1 MLLGSLVNDAAIL
14 AGSAVGLFLRFILRR
29 SSRRSESEN
38 GIGDR
43 LQKIVMQGL
52 ALCTMYI
59 GISGSLKGQNTLLAI
74 LSLVIGAV
82 IGEILDL
89 DGAMNRAGN
98 WVQKKVTHPGEES
111 AASTVAEGFVTASLL
126 FGVGAMSIVG
136 SLNSGLLGDH
146 TMLFAKSLLDGVSS
160 VVFSV
165 SFGIG
170 VPLSAIA
177 VFVYEALITLA
188 ASVLAP
194 LLSDAVIAEMTCVG
208 SLMIIGLALN
218 MLGLTKIKVTPPFF
232 FRSCFAGLCDGRSYI
247 NFEPGSLVRGGFFIE
262 WKPRPDMHRGGALVL
277 FHGERDIKRFA
288 YVPDGVLFPHI
299 GDHHP
304 QLRYLPAQFPQ

>member
-1 MLLGSLVNDAAIL
+1 MLLGSLVNGAAIL

-126 FGVGAMSIVG
+126 FGVGAMS
-136 SLNSGLLGDH
+136 LNSGLLGDH

-218 MLGLTKIKVTPPFF
+218 MLGLTKIKVTNFIPAVFLPIL
-232 FRSCFAGLCDGRSYI
+232 LC
-247 NFEPGSLVRGGFFIE
+247 
-262 WKPRPDMHRGGALVL
+262 
-277 FHGERDIKRFA
+277 RFM
-288 YVPDGVLFPHI
+288 
-299 GDHHP
+299 
-304 QLRYLPAQFPQ
+304 

>member
-1 MLLGSLVNDAAIL
+1 MLLGSLVNGAAIL

-29 SSRRSESEN
+29 SSRRSKSEN

-98 WVQKKVTHPGEES
+98 WVQKKVTHPGEEG

-165 SFGIG
+165 SFGHCR
-170 VPLSAIA
+170 V
-177 VFVYEALITLA
+177 
-188 ASVLAP
+188 
-194 LLSDAVIAEMTCVG
+194 CV
-208 SLMIIGLALN
+208 
-218 MLGLTKIKVTPPFF
+218 
-232 FRSCFAGLCDGRSYI
+232 
-247 NFEPGSLVRGGFFIE
+247 
-262 WKPRPDMHRGGALVL
+262 
-277 FHGERDIKRFA
+277 
-288 YVPDGVLFPHI
+288 
-299 GDHHP
+299 
-304 QLRYLPAQFPQ
+304 

>member
-1 MLLGSLVNDAAIL
+1 MLLGSLVNGAAIL

-98 WVQKKVTHPGEES
+98 WVQKKVTHPGEEG

-136 SLNSGLLGDH
+136 STAGCWA
-146 TMLFAKSLLDGVSS
+146 TTPCSLPNR
-160 VVFSV
+160 FSTA
-165 SFGIG
+165 FP
-170 VPLSAIA
+170 PLYSA
-177 VFVYEALITLA
+177 
-188 ASVLAP
+188 
-194 LLSDAVIAEMTCVG
+194 
-208 SLMIIGLALN
+208 
-218 MLGLTKIKVTPPFF
+218 
-232 FRSCFAGLCDGRSYI
+232 
-247 NFEPGSLVRGGFFIE
+247 
-262 WKPRPDMHRGGALVL
+262 
-277 FHGERDIKRFA
+277 
-288 YVPDGVLFPHI
+288 
-299 GDHHP
+299 
-304 QLRYLPAQFPQ
+304 

>member
-1 MLLGSLVNDAAIL
+1 MLLGSLVNGAAIL

-98 WVQKKVTHPGEES
+98 WVQKKVTNPGEES
-111 AASTVAEGFVTASLL
+111 AASTVAEGFV
-126 FGVGAMSIVG
+126 
-136 SLNSGLLGDH
+136 
-146 TMLFAKSLLDGVSS
+146 
-160 VVFSV
+160 
-165 SFGIG
+165 

-218 MLGLTKIKVTPPFF
+218 MLGLTKIKVTNFIPAVFLPIL
-232 FRSCFAGLCDGRSYI
+232 LC
-247 NFEPGSLVRGGFFIE
+247 
-262 WKPRPDMHRGGALVL
+262 
-277 FHGERDIKRFA
+277 RFM
-288 YVPDGVLFPHI
+288 
-299 GDHHP
+299 
-304 QLRYLPAQFPQ
+304 

>member
-1 MLLGSLVNDAAIL
+1 M
-14 AGSAVGLFLRFILRR
+14 
-29 SSRRSESEN
+29 
-38 GIGDR
+38 
-43 LQKIVMQGL
+43 
-52 ALCTMYI
+52 
-59 GISGSLKGQNTLLAI
+59 
-74 LSLVIGAV
+74 IGAV

-146 TMLFAKSLLDGVSS
+146 SMLFAKSLLDGVSS

-218 MLGLTKIKVTPPFF
+218 MLGLTKIKVTNFIPAVFLPIL
-232 FRSCFAGLCDGRSYI
+232 LC
-247 NFEPGSLVRGGFFIE
+247 
-262 WKPRPDMHRGGALVL
+262 
-277 FHGERDIKRFA
+277 RFM
-288 YVPDGVLFPHI
+288 
-299 GDHHP
+299 
-304 QLRYLPAQFPQ
+304 

>member
-1 MLLGSLVNDAAIL
+1 MLLGSLVNGAAIL

-29 SSRRSESEN
+29 SSRRNESEN

-98 WVQKKVTHPGEES
+98 WVQKKVTHPGEEG

-136 SLNSGLLGDH
+136 SLNSGRWATTPCSLPNRFSTAFPPLYSACPSASACLSRLLPCLCMRH
-146 TMLFAKSLLDGVSS
+146 SS
-160 VVFSV
+160 HS
-165 SFGIG
+165 
-170 VPLSAIA
+170 
-177 VFVYEALITLA
+177 
-188 ASVLAP
+188 
-194 LLSDAVIAEMTCVG
+194 
-208 SLMIIGLALN
+208 
-218 MLGLTKIKVTPPFF
+218 
-232 FRSCFAGLCDGRSYI
+232 
-247 NFEPGSLVRGGFFIE
+247 
-262 WKPRPDMHRGGALVL
+262 
-277 FHGERDIKRFA
+277 
-288 YVPDGVLFPHI
+288 
-299 GDHHP
+299 
-304 QLRYLPAQFPQ
+304 LPASSLPCSATP

>member
-1 MLLGSLVNDAAIL
+1 MLLGSLVNGAAIL

-52 ALCTMYI
+52 ALCAMYI

-98 WVQKKVTHPGEES
+98 WVQKNVTHPGEEG

-218 MLGLTKIKVTPPFF
+218 MLGLTKIKVTNFIPAVFLPIL
-232 FRSCFAGLCDGRSYI
+232 LC
-247 NFEPGSLVRGGFFIE
+247 
-262 WKPRPDMHRGGALVL
+262 
-277 FHGERDIKRFA
+277 RFM
-288 YVPDGVLFPHI
+288 
-299 GDHHP
+299 
-304 QLRYLPAQFPQ
+304 

>member
-1 MLLGSLVNDAAIL
+1 MLLGSLVNGAAIL

-98 WVQKKVTHPGEES
+98 WVQKKVTHPGEEG
-111 AASTVAEGFVTASLL
+111 AASTMAEGFVTASLL

-194 LLSDAVIAEMTCVG
+194 PAQRRRDRRNDLRRLTDDHRSRAQYAGAYEDQGNELHPRRFSSDP
-208 SLMIIGLALN
+208 ALPVY
-218 MLGLTKIKVTPPFF
+218 VT
-232 FRSCFAGLCDGRSYI
+232 D
-247 NFEPGSLVRGGFFIE
+247 
-262 WKPRPDMHRGGALVL
+262 ALV
-277 FHGERDIKRFA
+277 
-288 YVPDGVLFPHI
+288 
-299 GDHHP
+299 
-304 QLRYLPAQFPQ
+304 

>member
-1 MLLGSLVNDAAIL
+1 MLLGSLVNGAAIL

-98 WVQKKVTHPGEES
+98 WVQKKVTHPGEEG

-146 TMLFAKSLLDGVSS
+146 TMLFAKSLLDGVSPLYS
-160 VVFSV
+160 VCPSA
-165 SFGIG
+165 SACLSRPLPCLCMRHSSPSLPASSLPCSAT
-170 VPLSAIA
+170 PLS
-177 VFVYEALITLA
+177 
-188 ASVLAP
+188 P
-194 LLSDAVIAEMTCVG
+194 
-208 SLMIIGLALN
+208 
-218 MLGLTKIKVTPPFF
+218 K
-232 FRSCFAGLCDGRSYI
+232 
-247 NFEPGSLVRGGFFIE
+247 
-262 WKPRPDMHRGGALVL
+262 
-277 FHGERDIKRFA
+277 
-288 YVPDGVLFPHI
+288 
-299 GDHHP
+299 
-304 QLRYLPAQFPQ
+304 

>member
-1 MLLGSLVNDAAIL
+1 M
-14 AGSAVGLFLRFILRR
+14 
-29 SSRRSESEN
+29 
-38 GIGDR
+38 
-43 LQKIVMQGL
+43 
-52 ALCTMYI
+52 
-59 GISGSLKGQNTLLAI
+59 
-74 LSLVIGAV
+74 
-82 IGEILDL
+82 
-89 DGAMNRAGN
+89 
-98 WVQKKVTHPGEES
+98 THPGEEGAS
-111 AASTVAEGFVTASLL
+111 STVAEGFVTASLL

-218 MLGLTKIKVTPPFF
+218 MLGLTKIKVTNFIPAVFLPIL
-232 FRSCFAGLCDGRSYI
+232 LC
-247 NFEPGSLVRGGFFIE
+247 
-262 WKPRPDMHRGGALVL
+262 
-277 FHGERDIKRFA
+277 RFM
-288 YVPDGVLFPHI
+288 
-299 GDHHP
+299 
-304 QLRYLPAQFPQ
+304 

>member
-1 MLLGSLVNDAAIL
+1 MLLGSLVNGAAIL

-29 SSRRSESEN
+29 SSRRNESEN

-98 WVQKKVTHPGEES
+98 WVQKKVTHPGKEG

-218 MLGLTKIKVTPPFF
+218 MLGLTKINVTNFIPAVFLPIL
-232 FRSCFAGLCDGRSYI
+232 LC
-247 NFEPGSLVRGGFFIE
+247 
-262 WKPRPDMHRGGALVL
+262 
-277 FHGERDIKRFA
+277 RFM
-288 YVPDGVLFPHI
+288 
-299 GDHHP
+299 
-304 QLRYLPAQFPQ
+304 

>member
-1 MLLGSLVNDAAIL
+1 MLLGSLVNGAAIL

-52 ALCTMYI
+52 ALCTLYI

-98 WVQKKVTHPGEES
+98 WVQKKVTHPGEEG

-146 TMLFAKSLLDGVSS
+146 SMLFAKSLLDGVSS

-218 MLGLTKIKVTPPFF
+218 MLGLTKIKVTNFIPAVFLPIL
-232 FRSCFAGLCDGRSYI
+232 LC
-247 NFEPGSLVRGGFFIE
+247 
-262 WKPRPDMHRGGALVL
+262 
-277 FHGERDIKRFA
+277 RFM
-288 YVPDGVLFPHI
+288 
-299 GDHHP
+299 
-304 QLRYLPAQFPQ
+304 

>member
-1 MLLGSLVNDAAIL
+1 MLLGSLVNGAAIL

-89 DGAMNRAGN
+89 DGAMNRAGS
-98 WVQKKVTHPGEES
+98 WVQKKVTHPGEEG
-111 AASTVAEGFVTASLL
+111 AASTVAEGFVTA
-126 FGVGAMSIVG
+126 
-136 SLNSGLLGDH
+136 
-146 TMLFAKSLLDGVSS
+146 SLLDGVSS

-218 MLGLTKIKVTPPFF
+218 MLGLTKIKVTNFIPAVFLPIL
-232 FRSCFAGLCDGRSYI
+232 LC
-247 NFEPGSLVRGGFFIE
+247 
-262 WKPRPDMHRGGALVL
+262 
-277 FHGERDIKRFA
+277 RFM
-288 YVPDGVLFPHI
+288 
-299 GDHHP
+299 
-304 QLRYLPAQFPQ
+304 

>member
-1 MLLGSLVNDAAIL
+1 MLLGSLVNGAAIL

-98 WVQKKVTHPGEES
+98 WVQKNVTHPGEEG

-146 TMLFAKSLLDGVSS
+146 SILFAKSLLDGVSS

-218 MLGLTKIKVTPPFF
+218 MLELTKIKVTNFIPAVFLPIL
-232 FRSCFAGLCDGRSYI
+232 LC
-247 NFEPGSLVRGGFFIE
+247 
-262 WKPRPDMHRGGALVL
+262 
-277 FHGERDIKRFA
+277 RFM
-288 YVPDGVLFPHI
+288 
-299 GDHHP
+299 
-304 QLRYLPAQFPQ
+304 

>member
-1 MLLGSLVNDAAIL
+1 MLLGSLVNGAAIL

-29 SSRRSESEN
+29 SSRRNESEN

-98 WVQKKVTHPGEES
+98 WVQKKVTHPGKEG

-177 VFVYEALITLA
+177 VFVYEALITLG

-218 MLGLTKIKVTPPFF
+218 MLGLTKIKVTNFIPAVFLPIL
-232 FRSCFAGLCDGRSYI
+232 LC
-247 NFEPGSLVRGGFFIE
+247 
-262 WKPRPDMHRGGALVL
+262 
-277 FHGERDIKRFA
+277 RFM
-288 YVPDGVLFPHI
+288 
-299 GDHHP
+299 
-304 QLRYLPAQFPQ
+304 